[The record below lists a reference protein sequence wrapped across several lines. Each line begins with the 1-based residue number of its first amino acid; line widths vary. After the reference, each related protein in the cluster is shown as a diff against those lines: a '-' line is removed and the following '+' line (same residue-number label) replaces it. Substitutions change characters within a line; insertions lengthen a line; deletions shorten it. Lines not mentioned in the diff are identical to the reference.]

1 MFKVVDR
8 AQARRDAAGN
18 PDASVTHVHGSPVR
32 RGQATVSDRSQPTQQ
47 AHYNTRS
54 PAATDRSY
62 LDRPLP
68 APPLGEKM
76 LLERPSTSGGPSSKT
91 QSASGV
97 SKFNSKY
104 NNNNKRVSRDDFY
117 VNTKSSSSNSK
128 VYGKQQYAASHGH
141 LPSSNLTSPRTKAYK
156 HQFSASHGHLP
167 RQRTPSQ
174 PAVPIVRLTTPAT
187 MSDQS
192 APIGMALG
200 SPTHPPEMS
209 NGGTLR
215 PHQMQPAT
223 SPLSSVESVD
233 SFDMPKEKKQPGKRR
248 LFGLFGRKRSEAEP
262 SPVSISEPNQLGRA
276 YRPDQQ
282 VGSHSPNEVRPKHSR
297 SKTAHD
303 HKALTQKSTVKR
315 SQTLP
320 DAHEQSSTLAP
331 TGLRAHGPSIDTQ
344 RSTANFG
351 SIPIVLD
358 SPTQESTP
366 APSFLNIEIPKS
378 NMERYSVMFQ
388 GVLGTQPNNT
398 SSLLARRQAT
408 SKELKKISDAII
420 AEEVGHI
427 HPNSKSCS
435 YISNPR
441 QDEKLPRPRRATS
454 PQPSKSPQFFLF
466 PAAPTGRRTPQQAT
480 RPWKTVRSNTS
491 PALLPSP
498 SKATFDQSLE
508 AHAQSGHPAQHH
520 VGRAAISHDV
530 KSSALPAPSFHFG
543 PNESGLVLESPSD
556 IDSPTIAPEIIRTS
570 TSKHK
575 IQEPDWQIL
584 EPSTYTLSS
593 GSSSATSA
601 RKTTPSSASSAQT
614 HMTPPPSSDL
624 DEPDNI
630 DYSHDPVQISIAR
643 QISISREQRKL
654 LKPLETSFTLR
665 AKASPARASPVV
677 PRIGMAE
684 NERLAETRSATP
696 TLVVPRQ
703 TLDADLAQH
712 RKSERIIIEG

>member
-1 MFKVVDR
+1 MADR

-54 PAATDRSY
+54 TAAALANERSY

-104 NNNNKRVSRDDFY
+104 NNNKRVSRDDFY
-117 VNTKSSSSNSK
+117 VKTTISSGSKSE
-128 VYGKQQYAASHGH
+128 VYGTQQYAASHGH
-141 LPSSNLTSPRTKAYK
+141 LPSSDLTSPRTKSYK
-156 HQFSASHGHLP
+156 HQFSTSHGNLP
-167 RQRTPSQ
+167 RPRAPSQ
-174 PAVPIVRLTTPAT
+174 PAVPVVRLTTPDT

-200 SPTHPPEMS
+200 SPTHPPEMWNS
-209 NGGTLR
+209 GTTLR
-215 PHQMQPAT
+215 PQPVQPAT
-223 SPLSSVESVD
+223 SPLSSVESID

-248 LFGLFGRKRSEAEP
+248 LFGLFGRKRSEVEP

-282 VGSHSPNEVRPKHSR
+282 VPSHSPNEARPKHSR

-303 HKALTQKSTVKR
+303 HKTLTQKTPVKR

-320 DAHEQSSTLAP
+320 DAHDQSSTLAP
-331 TGLRAHGPSIDTQ
+331 TGMRVKGPSIDTQ

-388 GVLGTQPNNT
+388 GVLGPQPSST

-408 SKELKKISDAII
+408 SKELKKISDSII
-420 AEEVGHI
+420 AEEVSLTI
-427 HPNSKSCS
+427 PNC
-435 YISNPR
+435 
-441 QDEKLPRPRRATS
+441 
-454 PQPSKSPQFFLF
+454 
-466 PAAPTGRRTPQQAT
+466 
-480 RPWKTVRSNTS
+480 
-491 PALLPSP
+491 
-498 SKATFDQSLE
+498 
-508 AHAQSGHPAQHH
+508 
-520 VGRAAISHDV
+520 SHDCAYLTFGRT
-530 KSSALPAPSFHFG
+530 KMRNWQGLGGQLHHSPPNHHSSFYFQLHQRADGHHSRHRRQTDHGKQCVPILHRHCFHRHQKQRSTMHSKLM
-543 PNESGLVLESPSD
+543 PRLATLHNITLEEQRYLMMSSHQQHQPRD
-556 IDSPTIAPEIIRTS
+556 F
-570 TSKHK
+570 
-575 IQEPDWQIL
+575 
-584 EPSTYTLSS
+584 TLAKMSL
-593 GSSSATSA
+593 GSSLSL
-601 RKTTPSSASSAQT
+601 P
-614 HMTPPPSSDL
+614 
-624 DEPDNI
+624 
-630 DYSHDPVQISIAR
+630 
-643 QISISREQRKL
+643 
-654 LKPLETSFTLR
+654 
-665 AKASPARASPVV
+665 
-677 PRIGMAE
+677 
-684 NERLAETRSATP
+684 
-696 TLVVPRQ
+696 
-703 TLDADLAQH
+703 
-712 RKSERIIIEG
+712 

>member
-1 MFKVVDR
+1 
-8 AQARRDAAGN
+8 
-18 PDASVTHVHGSPVR
+18 
-32 RGQATVSDRSQPTQQ
+32 
-47 AHYNTRS
+47 
-54 PAATDRSY
+54 
-62 LDRPLP
+62 
-68 APPLGEKM
+68 
-76 LLERPSTSGGPSSKT
+76 
-91 QSASGV
+91 
-97 SKFNSKY
+97 
-104 NNNNKRVSRDDFY
+104 
-117 VNTKSSSSNSK
+117 
-128 VYGKQQYAASHGH
+128 
-141 LPSSNLTSPRTKAYK
+141 
-156 HQFSASHGHLP
+156 
-167 RQRTPSQ
+167 
-174 PAVPIVRLTTPAT
+174 

-200 SPTHPPEMS
+200 SPTHPPEMWNS
-209 NGGTLR
+209 GTTLR
-215 PHQMQPAT
+215 PQPVQPAT
-223 SPLSSVESVD
+223 SPLSSVESID

-282 VGSHSPNEVRPKHSR
+282 VPSHSPNEARPKHSR

-303 HKALTQKSTVKR
+303 HKTLTQKTPVKR

-320 DAHEQSSTLAP
+320 DAHDQSSTLAP
-331 TGLRAHGPSIDTQ
+331 TGMRVKGPSIDTQ

-388 GVLGTQPNNT
+388 GVLGPQPSST

-420 AEEVGHI
+420 AEEDE
-427 HPNSKSCS
+427 N
-435 YISNPR
+435 
-441 QDEKLPRPRRATS
+441 EKLARPRRATS

-466 PAAPTGRRTPQQAT
+466 PAAPTGRRTPQQAQAT
-480 RPWKTVRSNTS
+480 NRPWKTVRSNTS

-498 SKATFDQSLE
+498 SKATFDHALE
-508 AHAQSGHPAQHH
+508 THAQTGHPAQHH

-530 KSSALPAPSFHFG
+530 KSSTTPAPGFHFG
-543 PNESGLVLESPSD
+543 QNESGLVLESPID
-556 IDSPTIAPEIIRTS
+556 IDSPTIMPEIIRTS
-570 TSKHK
+570 TVKHK
-575 IQEPDWQIL
+575 IHEPDWQIL
-584 EPSTYTLSS
+584 EPSTYALSS
-593 GSSSATSA
+593 GPSSAATSA
-601 RKTTPSSASSAQT
+601 RKTSPSSASSAQT
-614 HMTPPPSSDL
+614 HMTHPPSSDL

-630 DYSHDPVQISIAR
+630 DFGRDPVQISIAR

-665 AKASPARASPVV
+665 SKGSPARASPGPV
-677 PRIGMAE
+677 PRIGMAD

-696 TLVVPRQ
+696 TLVVPSMS
-703 TLDADLAQH
+703 LDPESLQQ
-712 RKSERIIIEG
+712 RRSERIIIEG